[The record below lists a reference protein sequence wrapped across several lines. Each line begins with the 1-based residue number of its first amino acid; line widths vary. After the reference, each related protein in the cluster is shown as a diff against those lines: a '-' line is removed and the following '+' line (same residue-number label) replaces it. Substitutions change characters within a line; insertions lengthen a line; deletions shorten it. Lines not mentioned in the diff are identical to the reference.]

1 MREKPMGVGGVAKPL
16 SAREMGI
23 GDKVKKPISPDTSV
37 PGVRQAAPSAPPERA
52 SWFGLLAAMG
62 VCLVVVLMVLAPFFS
77 VILLAVV
84 AAGLIDPFYRRLVIA
99 LNGHRKM
106 AGVVICL
113 ILLVVLLVPLFVIAQ
128 EVSQEARG
136 IYELSTT
143 QLTEGRLR
151 SLLEERQGQIEDANR
166 LLKPL
171 GFEMT
176 TDRVYDLVA
185 TSGVRIG
192 GFFYKQGVS
201 LAKHLLRFVFGF
213 IFWVLILYYLLV
225 DGRRFAGWFEDSL
238 PLPANEQRLVAHR
251 FMDMA
256 SSLVI
261 GNGVAAVIQGVLGG
275 LVFSILGLHGAVL
288 WGVVMAIL
296 AFIPVV
302 GISLVFVPFSLILLL
317 AGETSRAV
325 WLFVPLALVATVVE
339 YWLKPLLVGRR
350 AQMHTL
356 LVFLSLIGGAM
367 VFGAVGLLLGPLM
380 MTAFLTLAGIYR
392 ERYSPFVG
400 QSAVFARELPVDD
413 EVDSNR
419 DNPVSKQT
427 D

>member
-1 MREKPMGVGGVAKPL
+1 MWCGVGDVAKPFG
-16 SAREMGI
+16 SREMGI
-23 GDKVKKPISPDTSV
+23 GEAVKKPTSLDTSV
-37 PGVRQAAPSAPPERA
+37 PGSQRPAPQGPPEKP

-84 AAGLIDPFYRRLVIA
+84 AAGLIEPFYKRLVVA
-99 LNGHRKM
+99 LNGHRKT

-113 ILLVVLLVPLFVIAQ
+113 VLLVVLLVPLFVIAQ
-128 EVSQEARG
+128 EVSQEALG

-151 SLLEERQGQIEDANR
+151 TMLDERQNQIEDANKILR
-166 LLKPL
+166 PL
-171 GFEMT
+171 GFELT

-225 DGRRFAGWFEDSL
+225 DGRRFTGWFEESL
-238 PLPANEQRLVAHR
+238 PLPVDEQRLVAHR
-251 FMDMA
+251 FMEMA

-275 LVFSILGLHGAVL
+275 ILFSMLGLHGAVL

-302 GISLVFVPFSLILLL
+302 GISLIFVPFSLILLL
-317 AGETSRAV
+317 AGETARAV

-392 ERYSPFVG
+392 ERYSSFAG
-400 QSAVFARELPVDD
+400 QSTALVREAPVGDG
-413 EVDSNR
+413 VDPNR
-419 DNPVSKQT
+419 DSPVSERI

>member
-1 MREKPMGVGGVAKPL
+1 MRTTDGAHEGRRYVTTEKTAIQPGSGVEQGTP
-16 SAREMGI
+16 
-23 GDKVKKPISPDTSV
+23 PPSPEKAAWVSLLTATSIC
-37 PGVRQAAPSAPPERA
+37 
-52 SWFGLLAAMG
+52 LA
-62 VCLVVVLMVLAPFFS
+62 VVLLVLAPFFS

-84 AAGLIDPFYRRLVIA
+84 AAGLIGPLYRSLVESLNGRRRL
-99 LNGHRKM
+99 
-106 AGVVICL
+106 AGVIICVL
-113 ILLVVLLVPLFVIAQ
+113 LLVVLFVPLFVIVQ
-128 EVSQEARG
+128 EVSKEALG

-143 QLTEGRLR
+143 QLTEGRIR
-151 SLLEERQGQIEDANR
+151 SLLEERQGQIEDVNLVLR
-166 LLKPL
+166 PF

-176 TDRVYDLVA
+176 TDRLYDLVA

-201 LAKHLLRFVFGF
+201 LAKHLLRFAFGF
-213 IFWVLILYYLLV
+213 IFWVLVLYYLLV
-225 DGRRFAGWFEDSL
+225 DGHKLMAWFEGSL
-238 PLPANEQRLVAHR
+238 PLPVDEQRLVAHR
-251 FMDMA
+251 FMEMA

-261 GNGVAAVIQGVLGG
+261 GNGVAALIQGVAGG
-275 LVFSILGLHGAVL
+275 VVFSLLGLHGAVL

-317 AGETSRAV
+317 AGETGRALA
-325 WLFVPLALVATVVE
+325 LFIPLVLVATVVE

-380 MTAFLTLAGIYR
+380 VTAFLTLAGIYR
-392 ERYSPFVG
+392 EHYRPLGYREKNPA
-400 QSAVFARELPVDD
+400 SAAGSEPKR
-413 EVDSNR
+413 DSV
-419 DNPVSKQT
+419 VSKRVG
-427 D
+427 

>member
-1 MREKPMGVGGVAKPL
+1 MRTTDGAHEGRRYVTTEKTAIQPGSGVEQGTP
-16 SAREMGI
+16 
-23 GDKVKKPISPDTSV
+23 PPSPEKAAWVSLLTATSIC
-37 PGVRQAAPSAPPERA
+37 
-52 SWFGLLAAMG
+52 LA
-62 VCLVVVLMVLAPFFS
+62 VVLLVLAPFFS

-84 AAGLIDPFYRRLVIA
+84 AAGLIGPLYRSLVESLNGRRRL
-99 LNGHRKM
+99 
-106 AGVVICL
+106 AGVIICVL
-113 ILLVVLLVPLFVIAQ
+113 LLVVLFVPLFVIVQ
-128 EVSQEARG
+128 EVSKEALG

-143 QLTEGRLR
+143 QLTEGRIR
-151 SLLEERQGQIEDANR
+151 SLLEERQGQIEDVNLVLR
-166 LLKPL
+166 PF

-176 TDRVYDLVA
+176 TDRLYDLVA

-201 LAKHLLRFVFGF
+201 LAKHLLRFAFGF
-213 IFWVLILYYLLV
+213 IFWVLVLYYLLV
-225 DGRRFAGWFEDSL
+225 DGHKLMAWFEGSL
-238 PLPANEQRLVAHR
+238 PLPVDEQRLVAHR
-251 FMDMA
+251 FMEMA

-261 GNGVAAVIQGVLGG
+261 GNGVAALIQGVAGG
-275 LVFSILGLHGAVL
+275 VVFSLLGLHGAVL

-317 AGETSRAV
+317 AGETGRALA
-325 WLFVPLALVATVVE
+325 LFIPLVLVATVVE

-380 MTAFLTLAGIYR
+380 ITAFLTLAGIYR
-392 ERYSPFVG
+392 EHYRPLGYRDKIPA
-400 QSAVFARELPVDD
+400 SATASEPKR
-413 EVDSNR
+413 DSV
-419 DNPVSKQT
+419 VSKRT
-427 D
+427 G